1 MKKKI
6 FTITACVATYLNLFD
21 MNVADACSRILW
33 EAGGQAVMVARTWD
47 LFMDEKPRLLYLP
60 RGMARRGGAPEGTEA
75 HWASKFASLGLS
87 AFDAGTS
94 DGMNEAGL
102 SVHLLYL
109 DGSEYEPADSRP
121 AISNLVW
128 ARYVLDDYA
137 TVSEALEGL
146 KKVRVAS
153 KMAAGHEWPIY
164 LVLEDGSGDSGVVEF
179 VKGRMV
185 VHHGKEFAV
194 TTNEPPLDEH
204 LANLKRYKL
213 FGGSLQMPGDIDPS
227 SRFVRAASYLKA
239 LPKPADYR
247 EAVGYLLGVA
257 RNVSVPF
264 GAVNTS
270 STAAAD
276 TWPTRWA
283 TVSDLS
289 HKRYFVLPTQSPN
302 LFWVDLGK
310 FDPNGK
316 NVLAVDP
323 YGEGLNGEI
332 SQRLKVFAPT
342 SASNP
347 ATP

>member
-1 MKKKI
+1 MNKKI
-6 FTITACVATYLNLFD
+6 FTITACAAACFNFLSLDT
-21 MNVADACSRILW
+21 ASACSRILW
-33 EAGGQAVMVARTWD
+33 EAGGQAIMAARTWD

-60 RGMARRGGAPEGTEA
+60 RGMARRGGVTDGAEA
-75 HWASKFASLGLS
+75 HWTSRYASLGLS

-109 DGSEYEPADSRP
+109 DGSEFEAEDSRP
-121 AISNLVW
+121 AISNLIW
-128 ARYVLDDYA
+128 AQYVLDNYP
-137 TVSEALEGL
+137 TVSDALEGL
-146 KKVRVAS
+146 KTVRVAS
-153 KMAAGHEWPIY
+153 KKAAGHEWPIY
-164 LVLEDGSGDSGVVEF
+164 LVLEDKSGDSGVVEF

-204 LANLKRYKL
+204 LADLKRYKL
-213 FGGSLQMPGDIDPS
+213 FGGALPMPGDIDPS
-227 SRFVRAASYLKA
+227 SRFVRAASYLKT

-247 EAVGYLLGVA
+247 EAVGYLLGVS
-257 RNVSVPF
+257 RNVAVPF

-289 HKRYFVLPTQSPN
+289 HRRYFVLPTQSPN
-302 LFWVDLGK
+302 LFWVDLGNL
-310 FDPNGK
+310 DPNGK
-316 NVLAVDP
+316 NVLGVDP
-323 YGEGLNGEI
+323 YGEGLNGDI
-332 SQRLKVFAPT
+332 SKRLKVFAP
-342 SASNP
+342 ASVSYP
-347 ATP
+347 PTP